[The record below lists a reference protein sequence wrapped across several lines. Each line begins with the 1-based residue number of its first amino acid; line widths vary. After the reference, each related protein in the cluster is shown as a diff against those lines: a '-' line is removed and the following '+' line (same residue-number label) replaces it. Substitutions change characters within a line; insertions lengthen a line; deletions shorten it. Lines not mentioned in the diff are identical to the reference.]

1 MTICVQQV
9 DIKYQDIW
17 AGLASQESQIRT
29 HTVADIGIDQNGN
42 YIYQMLPDPQT
53 GNREAWQMPPRG
65 LQVDTFRIKD
75 FGPRLRSG
83 TADYSKPGFSTNEW
97 RAGTQV
103 AVQN

>member
-42 YIYQMLPDPQT
+42 YIYQMLPDPQIGKRLIT
-53 GNREAWQMPPRG
+53 QT
-65 LQVDTFRIKD
+65 QIVRIVRRINVIAMLSQGVID
-75 FGPRLRSG
+75 FGHLLG
-83 TADYSKPGFSTNEW
+83 
-97 RAGTQV
+97 V
-103 AVQN
+103 AR